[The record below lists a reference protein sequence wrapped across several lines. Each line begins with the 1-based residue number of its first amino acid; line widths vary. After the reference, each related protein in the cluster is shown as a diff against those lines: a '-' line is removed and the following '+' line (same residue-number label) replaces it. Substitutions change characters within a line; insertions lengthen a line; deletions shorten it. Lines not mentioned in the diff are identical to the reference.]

1 VLAEEMLV
9 EASLL
14 EPVDGLAGIREA
26 DDVGE
31 PAAQRGRGV
40 AERAAVDQMLHRM
53 DLRHV
58 LELTHVATKP
68 RLNQL
73 SGNPVPAPECLQPG
87 NATNIFVEA
96 GTTEAGPTAGSAELP
111 VGVTNW
117 ECCVHPWMRMTID
130 VH

>member
-58 LELTHVATKP
+58 LELTHVATKVP
-68 RLNQL
+68 SDAALACPARRFALTQAVL
-73 SGNPVPAPECLQPG
+73 SIDLSR
-87 NATNIFVEA
+87 
-96 GTTEAGPTAGSAELP
+96 SAVSALP
-111 VGVTNW
+111 YSIAVSG
-117 ECCVHPWMRMTID
+117 
-130 VH
+130 